1 MYIGVTPAASDQTS
15 FTLTNQI
22 FHKAV
27 RTLEMTLA
35 ACKYFFTF
43 HLADYTL
50 GDISNDA
57 RHHQIENCKTF
68 LTYSKLLHLNLQRLA
83 TIRTRLLGRLGILP
97 RQLHHS
103 SIRKTVFL
111 SLTTPNSNPYRT
123 TCRASRSLPSSLLP
137 SLVPLSRVA
146 SSQSKIP
153 TDNTTSS
160 PLPLHIF
167 CGFRFPHDVHG
178 ALQLPLQSHPAIEAH
193 LASCTIP
200 ETITTHPPATPCFT
214 NKAGWSHR
222 EHSTSPVVR
231 WCLHLSRS
239 PQRLCINTIA
249 EVANK
254 TPARILNVGL
264 DGAFSDSLNNEKQT
278 EIANISYRVDG
289 QREVFGL
296 FARPGSGASRKPS
309 KF

>member
-111 SLTTPNSNPYRT
+111 SLTTLNPNPYRT

-137 SLVPLSRVA
+137 SLVPPSRVA
-146 SSQSKIP
+146 SSQSKFRQTIRRPRRCHCTFFVVFAFRMMYMALFNFRYNHIP
-153 TDNTTSS
+153 LSRHTWLLAPCRRRLLRIHLRHRVSQTRLAGHTGNILHLRSS
-160 PLPLHIF
+160 GCVCIYQEVLNGSASTPSPK
-167 CGFRFPHDVHG
+167 
-178 ALQLPLQSHPAIEAH
+178 LQ
-193 LASCTIP
+193 TK
-200 ETITTHPPATPCFT
+200 HPP
-214 NKAGWSHR
+214 G
-222 EHSTSPVVR
+222 
-231 WCLHLSRS
+231 
-239 PQRLCINTIA
+239 
-249 EVANK
+249 
-254 TPARILNVGL
+254 
-264 DGAFSDSLNNEKQT
+264 
-278 EIANISYRVDG
+278 Y
-289 QREVFGL
+289 
-296 FARPGSGASRKPS
+296 
-309 KF
+309 